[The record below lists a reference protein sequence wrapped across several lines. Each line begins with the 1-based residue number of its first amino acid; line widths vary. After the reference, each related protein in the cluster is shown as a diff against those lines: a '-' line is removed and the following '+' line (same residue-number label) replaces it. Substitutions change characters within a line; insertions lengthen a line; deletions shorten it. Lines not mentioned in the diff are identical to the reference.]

1 MCCDVIEQLLGDQAL
16 RITRPIDKKQVLFYN
31 SKELRIP
38 VGEG

>member
-1 MCCDVIEQLLGDQAL
+1 MRQVLSDQVV